1 MPAATKDDAAVLE
14 VVPCYLARNICSQLD
29 RAAAGALEL
38 LGIFAGVSREWR
50 DAVREAIGNEIG
62 NLGPQ
67 KVAGSW
73 ESLRRAPWALQLR
86 LVVRRVR
93 LLQSWSGLQD
103 LRPLCSLMDTA
114 PGPEPP
120 VPEPVPKLLAPCCCG
135 ADGADSRTRL
145 RNSGL

>member
-1 MPAATKDDAAVLE
+1 MPTALLGGQRSCSNQQLDDAAVLE
-14 VVPCYLARNICSQLD
+14 VVPCYLARNLCSQLD
-29 RAAAGALEL
+29 RAAAGALAL

-86 LVVRRVR
+86 LSVRRVR
-93 LLQSWSGLQD
+93 LLEFGAKFLRVLRTCFHLRFTSWRCARGLAGRWAGH
-103 LRPLCSLMDTA
+103 L
-114 PGPEPP
+114 PG
-120 VPEPVPKLLAPCCCG
+120 G
-135 ADGADSRTRL
+135 
-145 RNSGL
+145 